1 VRAAC
6 VFGGGRF
13 FSAAMPLPIVH
24 NPRYQAR
31 LPPNHRFPMAKFR
44 RVAEV
49 LVEDGLVAAGGFH
62 EPAPAPAGWVALAHE
77 RSYVDQVFA
86 ASVPERI
93 AREIG
98 FPMTADVALRARTA
112 SAGTLLTARLALEH
126 GIACNTAGGSPPAR
140 RALAAGSCVYTV
152 VAGAIADLFADGA
165 VATAMV
171 IDCDV
176 HQGDGTADIFAGD
189 PRVYTLSIHAENNY
203 PVRKVAS
210 TRDIGL
216 PDGTADAAYLEALRA
231 VVPQALDAFAPDI
244 VFVNAGVDPHRDDR
258 LGRLALTDRGLLDRN
273 RFVMDAV
280 RRRGIALAGVLGGG
294 YSADIDSLA
303 RRHTLLHRAALE
315 FV

>member
-1 VRAAC
+1 
-6 VFGGGRF
+6 
-13 FSAAMPLPIVH
+13 
-24 NPRYQAR
+24 
-31 LPPNHRFPMAKFR
+31 MAKFR

-126 GIACNTAGGSPPAR
+126 GIACNTAGGSHHAR
-140 RALAAGSCVYTV
+140 RAQGAGFCVFND
-152 VAGAIADLFADGA
+152 VAVAIRVLFADGA
-165 VATAMV
+165 AMV

-216 PDGTADAAYLEALRA
+216 PDGTADAAYLEALMVA
-231 VVPQALDAFAPDI
+231 VPQALDAFAPDI
-244 VFVNAGVDPHRDDR
+244 VFVNAGVDPPRDDR

-294 YSADIDSLA
+294 YSADIDALA